1 MKSRYFLF
9 IAFFCLI
16 SIAFSQNNTNYFD
29 YNEIPLSV
37 IEDSDQNY
45 VIVGFTYDS
54 LFDRSNG
61 TIIRLN
67 SDGDIIN
74 QLTLGNE
81 EENLKLGKIL
91 YINNIYTLFGG
102 ILNTNTSHRNLLFLQ
117 FDEQWNEINR
127 RLIPI
132 PYDRTL
138 GSYFPVLDSDSMF
151 VISGFTLA
159 LSNGYTDHFY
169 IKLDS
174 EGDTIVTIFKNSE
187 FQPMSLTILESQD
200 HSKYYDIISGYE
212 FNAPS
217 GILQLDKNFNS
228 IVFNKI
234 EIPSYLYTY
243 GSLVM
248 SDSTLLV
255 VGDQLVLNWLLT
267 LVLVNE
273 NAQVI
278 ESRTFRRDSLMKE
291 LPAFS
296 QPLSRFGNNIFLGAT
311 SNYDHWGAQYSN
323 YDSWFHLIKMDE
335 NLIIHWE
342 KWYGGDAYYFLN
354 SVLGT
359 SDGGCLM
366 VGTKHPH
373 GSPSL
378 IRGSHFI
385 KVDANGNVQWT
396 QNVEIPEW
404 SYKVYPNPTQS
415 VFNIENNE
423 MDIQSVE
430 LFDISGKLLNSV
442 QDCNNTTI
450 SIDLSSFPQGVYLA
464 KVKSSK
470 GIRTEKVVRN

>member
-1 MKSRYFLF
+1 MKSRYFFF

-67 SDGDIIN
+67 SNGDIIN

-117 FDEQWNEINR
+117 FDEQWNEIKR
-127 RLIPI
+127 KLIPI

-151 VISGFTLA
+151 VISGSTLA

-200 HSKYYDIISGYE
+200 HSK
-212 FNAPS
+212 
-217 GILQLDKNFNS
+217 
-228 IVFNKI
+228 
-234 EIPSYLYTY
+234 
-243 GSLVM
+243 
-248 SDSTLLV
+248 
-255 VGDQLVLNWLLT
+255 
-267 LVLVNE
+267 
-273 NAQVI
+273 
-278 ESRTFRRDSLMKE
+278 
-291 LPAFS
+291 
-296 QPLSRFGNNIFLGAT
+296 
-311 SNYDHWGAQYSN
+311 
-323 YDSWFHLIKMDE
+323 
-335 NLIIHWE
+335 
-342 KWYGGDAYYFLN
+342 
-354 SVLGT
+354 
-359 SDGGCLM
+359 
-366 VGTKHPH
+366 
-373 GSPSL
+373 
-378 IRGSHFI
+378 
-385 KVDANGNVQWT
+385 
-396 QNVEIPEW
+396 
-404 SYKVYPNPTQS
+404 
-415 VFNIENNE
+415 
-423 MDIQSVE
+423 
-430 LFDISGKLLNSV
+430 
-442 QDCNNTTI
+442 
-450 SIDLSSFPQGVYLA
+450 
-464 KVKSSK
+464 
-470 GIRTEKVVRN
+470 